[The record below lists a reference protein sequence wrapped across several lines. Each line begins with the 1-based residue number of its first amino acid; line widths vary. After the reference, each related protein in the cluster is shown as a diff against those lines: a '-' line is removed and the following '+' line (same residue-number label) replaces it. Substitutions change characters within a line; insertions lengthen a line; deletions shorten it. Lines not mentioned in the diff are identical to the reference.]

1 MPLNIL
7 GICGSLRKQSWNLG
21 ALKAAQQLCPPGAK
35 LEICTLE
42 GLPLFNQDEEKAA
55 NARVAEFKAIETSE
69 EFAGLQ
75 QVRWPPSNIADT
87 PEEALARLFRL
98 PGSEYSDPELSWK
111 FAVAPGCNPSTL
123 RAAKELGIP
132 FAPGISTPSDI
143 EIAVEHGCR
152 LLKYFPAETSG
163 GLAHLAAMAA
173 PYAHLKLRYIPLGG
187 LTQANMGD
195 YLKSPL
201 VAALGGSWIAKPDV
215 IAKKDWAAI
224 TKAAADAVAAVKA
237 SRAK

>member
-1 MPLNIL
+1 MFPEKLMEQVSAVGVVAVLTVDDPTDAVPL
-7 GICGSLRKQSWNLG
+7 GK
-21 ALKAAQQLCPPGAK
+21 ALLAG
-35 LEICTLE
+35 
-42 GLPLFNQDEEKAA
+42 G
-55 NARVAEFKAIETSE
+55 VSAIELTLRTPRALESLKRIAAE
-69 EFAGLQ
+69 LPDVLIGAGTVLTPA
-75 QVRWPPSNIADT
+75 QVQAVKD
-87 PEEALARLFRL
+87 AGA
-98 PGSEYSDPELSWK
+98 K

-123 RAAKELGIP
+123 RAAKDLGLP
-132 FAPGISTPSDI
+132 FAPGICTPTDI

-163 GLAHLAAMAA
+163 GLAHLSAMAA

-215 IAKKDWAAI
+215 IARKDWAAI
-224 TKAAADAVAAVKA
+224 TKAAADAVAGVKA
-237 SRAK
+237 ARAK

>member
-1 MPLNIL
+1 MFPEKLIEQVSALGVVAVLTVDDPADAVPLGKALVAGGVTGIELTLRTPRALESLKRIAAELPEIL
-7 GICGSLRKQSWNLG
+7 IG
-21 ALKAAQQLCPPGAK
+21 AGTVLTRDQLVAVQQAGA
-35 LEICTLE
+35 
-42 GLPLFNQDEEKAA
+42 
-55 NARVAEFKAIETSE
+55 
-69 EFAGLQ
+69 
-75 QVRWPPSNIADT
+75 
-87 PEEALARLFRL
+87 
-98 PGSEYSDPELSWK
+98 K

-123 RAAKELGIP
+123 RAAKDLGLP

-163 GLAHLAAMAA
+163 GLAHLTGMAA

-215 IAKKDWAAI
+215 IARKDWAAI
-224 TKAAADAVAAVKA
+224 TKAAADAVANVKA
-237 SRAK
+237 ARAK

>member
-1 MPLNIL
+1 MFPEKLMEQVSALGVVAVLTVDDPVDAVPL
-7 GICGSLRKQSWNLG
+7 GK
-21 ALKAAQQLCPPGAK
+21 ALLAG
-35 LEICTLE
+35 
-42 GLPLFNQDEEKAA
+42 G
-55 NARVAEFKAIETSE
+55 VSAIELTLRTPRALESLKRIAAE
-69 EFAGLQ
+69 VPEILIGAGTVLTPAQLQ
-75 QVRWPPSNIADT
+75 AVKDAG
-87 PEEALARLFRL
+87 A
-98 PGSEYSDPELSWK
+98 K

-123 RAAKELGIP
+123 RAAKDLGLP
-132 FAPGISTPSDI
+132 FAPGICTPSDI
-143 EIAVEHGCR
+143 EIAVEHGCK

-163 GLAHLAAMAA
+163 GLAHLSAMAA

-224 TKAAADAVAAVKA
+224 TKAAADAVAGVKA
-237 SRAK
+237 ARAK